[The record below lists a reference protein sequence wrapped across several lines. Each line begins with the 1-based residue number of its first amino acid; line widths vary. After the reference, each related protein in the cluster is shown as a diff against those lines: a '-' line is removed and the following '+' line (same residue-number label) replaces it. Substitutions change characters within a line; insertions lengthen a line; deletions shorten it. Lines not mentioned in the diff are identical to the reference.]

1 MNNIIVYNTT
11 NGKILS
17 TQELNTDSAYL
28 VVDIPIDKK
37 IIKINIE
44 TKEPVFDDT
53 DEIKAQKQ
61 KLEDEINKKQF
72 DIQTK
77 QLEMDKA
84 NYNLLKQQSEIVDIA
99 YTALDGDF

>member
-1 MNNIIVYNTT
+1 MNNIIVYSTT

-17 TQELNTDSAYL
+17 AQELNTDSAYL
-28 VVDIPIDKK
+28 VVDIPTDKK
-37 IIKINIE
+37 IIKINVE

-61 KLEDEINKKQF
+61 KLQDDINKKQF
-72 DIQTK
+72 DIQAK

>member
-28 VVDIPIDKK
+28 VVDIPTDKK

-44 TKEPVFDDT
+44 TKEPIFDDT

-61 KLEDEINKKQF
+61 KLQDDINKKQF
-72 DIQTK
+72 DIQAK

>member
-17 TQELNTDSAYL
+17 TQELNTDCAYL
-28 VVDIPIDKK
+28 VVDIPTDKK
-37 IIKINIE
+37 IIKINVE
-44 TKEPVFDDT
+44 TKEPIFDDT
-53 DEIKAQKQ
+53 DEIKARKQ
-61 KLEDEINKKQF
+61 KIEEEINKKQF
-72 DIQTK
+72 DIQAK

>member
-28 VVDIPIDKK
+28 VVDIPTDKQ
-37 IIKINIE
+37 IIKINVE
-44 TKEPVFDDT
+44 TKEPIFDDT
-53 DEIKAQKQ
+53 DEIKARKQ

-84 NYNLLKQQSEIVDIA
+84 NYNLLKQQSEIVDID